1 MPVSLTSSPFGTEI
15 PMTLLD
21 DLRGALDSAS
31 LILGDDERAARARD
45 TWMRSQIPLSA
56 GEPGASP
63 MVVVAPASA
72 AELADAVRICRSHG
86 APMVPRGGGSGVV
99 GGVLASADS
108 VVLSTE
114 RMDGLR
120 ALSSMDL
127 TASFGA
133 GTNGLQAEERVQQ
146 DGLTIGHWPQSIELS
161 SVGGWVATRAS
172 GQYSTAYG
180 NIEDV
185 VLSLEAVLADGTIYR
200 GRDTP
205 RAAAGPD
212 LRQLLMG
219 SEGTLGVVTEVT
231 FSLREQPEP
240 GVRQAFHFAE
250 FGQGLEAIRRV
261 MRTGWRPPVVRL
273 YDGRESW
280 RHFRDQMPKGN
291 SMLIFLHEGPPGLAP
306 IEAAAVAEICGAGGG
321 AAAPTEAVDAWF
333 EHRNAVPSWDEL
345 LQSGVVADTIE
356 VATDW
361 TRLPQLYRGVVDAL
375 QAVPGVVAASAHSS
389 HAYRSGA
396 NLYFTVAATPADPS
410 EYASTYD
417 ACWSAAMNVA
427 DGLGA
432 GLAHHHG
439 IGRVRRD
446 WMAAEVGAGGVLM
459 LRSVKSALD
468 PEGLFNPG
476 VLIP

>member
-1 MPVSLTSSPFGTEI
+1 V
-15 PMTLLD
+15 TLID
-21 DLRGALDSAS
+21 DLTGALDPAS
-31 LILGDDERAARARD
+31 LLLDSTERVERARD
-45 TWMRSQIPLSA
+45 TWMRSQIPVSA
-56 GEPGASP
+56 GET
-63 MVVVAPASA
+63 VVAPVAVCAPASA
-72 AELADAVRICRSHG
+72 EEMAEAVKICGAHR
-86 APMVPRGGGSGVV
+86 APMIPRGGGSGVV

-120 ALSSMDL
+120 AISSTDL
-127 TASFGA
+127 TATFGA
-133 GTNGLQAEERVQQ
+133 GTNGLAAEERVQE
-146 DGLTIGHWPQSIELS
+146 DGLTIGHWPQSIEIS
-161 SVGGWVATRAS
+161 TVGGWVATRAS

-212 LRQLLMG
+212 LRQLLLG
-219 SEGTLGVVTEVT
+219 SEGTLGIVTEVT

-240 GVRQAFHFAE
+240 GVRQAFHFADFAE
-250 FGQGLEAIRRV
+250 GLDAIRRV
-261 MRTGWRPPVVRL
+261 MRAGWRPPVVRL

-291 SMLIFLHEGPPGLAP
+291 AMLIFLHEGPPGLAP
-306 IEAAAVAEICGAGGG
+306 LEAAAVASLCTAGGG
-321 AAAPTEAVDAWF
+321 AAAPAEAVDGWF
-333 EHRNAVPSWDEL
+333 EHRNTVPSWDEL
-345 LQSGVVADTIE
+345 LQTGVVADTIE

-361 TRLPQLYRGVVDAL
+361 SRLPALYTAVVDAL
-375 QAVPGVVAASAHSS
+375 NSVPGVVAASAHSS

-396 NLYFTVAATPADPS
+396 NLYFTLAASPADPA
-410 EYASTYD
+410 EYTSTYD
-417 ACWSAAMNVA
+417 ACWAAAMEAAN
-427 DGLGA
+427 GLGA

-439 IGRVRRD
+439 VGRVRRD
-446 WMAAEVGAGGVLM
+446 WMRAEVGAGGVSV

-468 PEGLFNPG
+468 PDGLMNPG